1 MAIFGRK
8 SDPID
13 SLRHKL
19 DAELEALKKRER
31 ELREGKATP
40 KPAPAPKPVA
50 HPVGPS
56 PGPTAELPPLKAGLV
71 GVPPPPEV
79 QTGNPVPLHGYTENG
94 VRKLDFPA
102 LWQRISRPFN
112 GPSPRNPRIVTM
124 IATGSLHGP
133 RPLRI
138 ERKIA
143 RRRSI
148 ALFILLLIVLFGLV
162 RVFVRE
168 GR

>member
-1 MAIFGRK
+1 MAIFSRK

-40 KPAPAPKPVA
+40 PPAPKPVVQ
-50 HPVGPS
+50 PTGPL
-56 PGPTAELPPLKAGLV
+56 PGPTAELPPLKAGLA
-71 GVPPPPEV
+71 GAPPPPGV
-79 QTGNPVPLHGYTENG
+79 QTGAPVPLHGYTEQG

-102 LWQRISRPFN
+102 LWRRISRPFN
-112 GPSPRNPRIVTM
+112 GPTPRNPRIVTM